1 MITLTDEEY
10 DKIVKLADYHIPQNP
25 DWSDDGYADGCEVL
39 DTFCPKCGA
48 EIDERNNFCPVC
60 GQRIN
65 WGEWKEKMNM
75 ASWYEKWCKKNN
87 EKAKKDYVTISR
99 LEFLDTISSTIAS
112 LDADL
117 EETHSLSIF
126 GAIVAEKIF
135 DKQETNE
142 GKDEKA
148 DD

>member
-1 MITLTDEEY
+1 
-10 DKIVKLADYHIPQNP
+10 
-25 DWSDDGYADGCEVL
+25 
-39 DTFCPKCGA
+39 
-48 EIDERNNFCPVC
+48 
-60 GQRIN
+60 
-65 WGEWKEKMNM
+65 M

-99 LEFLDTISSTIAS
+99 LEFLDTISSTIAD

-117 EETHSLSIF
+117 EEAHSLSIF

-142 GKDEKA
+142 EKNEKA

>member
-1 MITLTDEEY
+1 
-10 DKIVKLADYHIPQNP
+10 
-25 DWSDDGYADGCEVL
+25 
-39 DTFCPKCGA
+39 
-48 EIDERNNFCPVC
+48 
-60 GQRIN
+60 
-65 WGEWKEKMNM
+65 MNV
-75 ASWYEKWCKKNN
+75 ACWYEKWFKKNQ
-87 EKAKKDYVTISR
+87 EEAKGDYVTISR

-117 EETHSLSIF
+117 EEAHSLSIF

-142 GKDEKA
+142 GKNEKA

>member
-1 MITLTDEEY
+1 
-10 DKIVKLADYHIPQNP
+10 
-25 DWSDDGYADGCEVL
+25 
-39 DTFCPKCGA
+39 
-48 EIDERNNFCPVC
+48 
-60 GQRIN
+60 
-65 WGEWKEKMNM
+65 M

-99 LEFLDTISSTIAS
+99 LEFLDTISNTIAS

-117 EETHSLSIF
+117 EEVYSLSIF

-135 DKQETNE
+135 DKQEKNE
-142 GKDEKA
+142 GKNEKT

>member
-1 MITLTDEEY
+1 
-10 DKIVKLADYHIPQNP
+10 
-25 DWSDDGYADGCEVL
+25 
-39 DTFCPKCGA
+39 
-48 EIDERNNFCPVC
+48 
-60 GQRIN
+60 
-65 WGEWKEKMNM
+65 M

-99 LEFLDTISSTIAS
+99 LEFLDTISSTIAD

-117 EETHSLSIF
+117 EEAQSLSIF

-135 DKQETNE
+135 DKYETNE

-148 DD
+148 NN